1 MGIKYVKDFEFPAAA
16 GFRDSAM
23 PAKAGMSSKGMPSR
37 AKPNAPARGA
47 ARMESKPKM
56 GKGQGYAMGGKVPG
70 REMDRLPAKK
80 APGRTMDLAPSKPF
94 KGEYQGYA
102 KGGKIAKY
110 AKGGRVQKFANGGAP
125 YVPNPNVANPNIRR
139 VPGIGPQY
147 RGAYQTPIE
156 MQELQ
161 RIAQYM
167 EMSPHKFEQF
177 ANKIIA
183 AGKDAPAAIEAAA
196 KAAGRSGMIKGGV
209 GGAAIGALGTAF
221 GPQIMDYLRSIGDR
235 KKPTVTVEEIDQPQG
250 RARGGRITK
259 HMAPKAGK
267 MGDMPKM
274 MRRGRK

>member
-1 MGIKYVKDFEFPAAA
+1 VVGSVQSAFLEVTNMGVKYVRDFEFPAAA

-80 APGRTMDLAPSKPF
+80 PPGRTMDLAPSKPF

-102 KGGKIAKY
+102 KGGKVQKY
-110 AKGGRVQKFANGGAP
+110 QAGGVTRAGARVASPRTEAQNLEGLRNINARYDARIYQAGLDAEARKLAESMAKGTFTGDLKNLLKKTPTKIGGGA
-125 YVPNPNVANPNIRR
+125 I
-139 VPGIGPQY
+139 IGSLATSY
-147 RGAYQTPIE
+147 
-156 MQELQ
+156 
-161 RIAQYM
+161 
-167 EMSPHKFEQF
+167 
-177 ANKIIA
+177 
-183 AGKDAPAAIEAAA
+183 
-196 KAAGRSGMIKGGV
+196 
-209 GGAAIGALGTAF
+209 
-221 GPQIMDYLRSIGDR
+221 GPDLMRYINSLMDR
-235 KKPTVTVEEIDQPQG
+235 KGTVEATDMEGNPLP
-250 RARGGRITK
+250 RARGGRVAK